1 MTLGRKRL
9 ISVLGV
15 LMATLPPAAGR
26 AADPSF
32 DCDRPKGEIETLICG
47 DDELAA
53 LDVDL
58 AKAFAGALARS
69 PANNV
74 QDLRSS
80 QDRWVKARNACR
92 QAEDQRACA
101 IEAYRKRL
109 GEI

>member
-1 MTLGRKRL
+1 MLALT
-9 ISVLGV
+9 
-15 LMATLPPAAGR
+15 MATLSPAAGR

-53 LDVDL
+53 LDVEL

-69 PANNV
+69 AANNV

-80 QDRWVKARNACR
+80 QDDWVKARNACR
-92 QAEDQRACA
+92 QADDKRGCA
-101 IEAYRKRL
+101 IDAYRKRL